1 MNALELT
8 VPPIDW
14 ASDEVEPVELVP
26 VNGRADFRLRRHW
39 RDRVMVDVI
48 HDGWVIPGEFLV
60 DSSGHMIPPDA
71 FHEQYVEERDWG
83 ACMVAASLSKEL
95 GLPTYTRVN
104 IARVLMDFGRF
115 PGSTGLRARH
125 LERFAINYPFSELLG
140 HRLKRRLL
148 VDYYDSISKRMDE
161 LVRSTRVKIAVHT
174 YDTHNENGTLRPQ
187 VSLVTSALGEHT
199 EEVPLR
205 VFDPLYPAKLGEF
218 SCNRVL
224 RDRISL
230 TLEKSSIPVAH
241 NYPYRLPE
249 GGIEVRAQV
258 WSYFK
263 YLQDCFE
270 QAYPDS
276 RGEPSY
282 EVVWRMLLDTNLRSS
297 DSAALR
303 SYLHLY
309 RRAPEGKRR
318 LFNGAAQAYNRI
330 RKFVARNYEE
340 VVESYIMSEERLSC
354 LGIEVRKDL
363 VYEYDDRGVPVAP
376 RWDNVEQI
384 GKLVA
389 RAVRTFLHEDVTH
402 LEPGLD
408 APVAEEEDSA
418 VIRSEVLGGM

>member
-1 MNALELT
+1 MNPLDLT
-8 VPPIDW
+8 VPPIAW
-14 ASDEVEPVELVP
+14 SSDEVASVEQVP
-26 VNGRADFRLRRHW
+26 VVGRADFRLRSHW
-39 RDRVMVDVI
+39 RHRVMVDVI
-48 HDGWVIPGEFLV
+48 HDGWVIPAEFLV
-60 DSSGHMIPPDA
+60 DTGGHMIPPDA

-83 ACMVAASLSKEL
+83 AAMVAASLAKEL
-95 GLPTYTRVN
+95 GVGSYTRVN

-115 PGSTGLRARH
+115 PGSTAPRAQH
-125 LERFAINYPFSELLG
+125 LDRFAINYPFSQLLG
-140 HRLKRRLL
+140 HRAKRRLL
-148 VDYYDSISKRMDE
+148 TKYYDPISESMDQ

-174 YDTHNENGTLRPQ
+174 YDMHNRNGTLRPQ

-249 GGIEVRAQV
+249 GGTEVRAQV
-258 WSYFK
+258 WSYFNHLK
-263 YLQDCFE
+263 QAFDGAFGDAVQD
-270 QAYPDS
+270 
-276 RGEPSY
+276 PSY
-282 EVVWRMLLDTNLRSS
+282 QVVWDMLLDTNLRST

-318 LFNGAAQAYNRI
+318 LFKGAAQAYNRI
-330 RKFVARNYEE
+330 RKFV
-340 VVESYIMSEERLSC
+340 VEHQDDLVEAYIVSEERLSC

-363 VYEYDDRGVPVAP
+363 VYDYDGRGVPVAP

-389 RAVRTFLHEDVTH
+389 RAVRTFLHEDLTH

-408 APVAEEEDSA
+408 GAASDEEDSA
-418 VIRSEVLGGM
+418 VIRSESLGGM

>member
-8 VPPIDW
+8 VPPIEW
-14 ASDEVEPVELVP
+14 ASDEVDPVELVP
-26 VNGRADFRLRRHW
+26 VRGLAEFRLRRHW
-39 RDRVMVDVI
+39 RHRVMVDVI
-48 HDGWVIPGEFLV
+48 HDGWVVPAEFLV
-60 DSSGHMIPPDA
+60 DGSGHMIPSEA
-71 FHEQYVEERDWG
+71 FHDQYVEERDWG
-83 ACMVAASLSKEL
+83 ACMIAASLTKEL
-95 GLPTYTRVN
+95 GLANYTRIN

-125 LERFAINYPFSELLG
+125 LERFALNYPFSELLG

-148 VDYYDSISKRMDE
+148 VDYYDAISRRMDE
-161 LVRSTRVKIAVHT
+161 LVRSTRVKIALHT

-258 WSYFK
+258 WSYFTHIK
-263 YLQDCFE
+263 QHFE
-270 QAYPDS
+270 HAYPDT
-276 RGEPSY
+276 RDEPAF
-282 EVVWRMLLDTNLRSS
+282 EAVWRMLLDTNLRST

-318 LFNGAAQAYNRI
+318 LFKGASQAYTRI
-330 RKFVARNYEE
+330 RKFVGANHEE
-340 VVESYIMSEERLSC
+340 MVENYIMSEERLSC

-363 VYEYDDRGVPVAP
+363 VYEYDERGVPVAP
-376 RWDNVEQI
+376 RWDNVEHI

-408 APVAEEEDSA
+408 GPQFEEEDSA
-418 VIRSEVLGGM
+418 IIRSESLGGM